1 MSQISINEFTKITDH
16 SASREVAMVYLWD
29 IGPQAPA
36 QPKRPEAPKGKEGEP
51 SYELAKVDFDVAL
64 EVYKADLTSFAAR
77 KAEFERFDAQNE
89 GPIEHKMWSVDA
101 RDALARDAEAVK
113 AGRQSAKRWF
123 MSARTRGFENLPNGG
138 LPGTMKPGK
147 GHEENMRREREGEGD
162 IAAARKADPV
172 FGQLEHAR

>member
-1 MSQISINEFTKITDH
+1 
-16 SASREVAMVYLWD
+16 
-29 IGPQAPA
+29 
-36 QPKRPEAPKGKEGEP
+36 
-51 SYELAKVDFDVAL
+51 
-64 EVYKADLTSFAAR
+64 
-77 KAEFERFDAQNE
+77 
-89 GPIEHKMWSVDA
+89 
-101 RDALARDAEAVK
+101 
-113 AGRQSAKRWF
+113 